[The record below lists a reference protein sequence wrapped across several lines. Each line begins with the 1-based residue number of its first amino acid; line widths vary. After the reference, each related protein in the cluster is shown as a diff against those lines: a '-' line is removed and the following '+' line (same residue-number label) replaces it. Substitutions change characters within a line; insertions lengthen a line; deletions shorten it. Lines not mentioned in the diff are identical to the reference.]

1 MEHEL
6 FITVFFYKYFRE
18 FLEQRKI
25 QIEEQNKEIEE
36 AKAAKMMRL

>member
-1 MEHEL
+1 MSYL
-6 FITVFFYKYFRE
+6 LQFFFYKYFRE